1 MESLKIRITT
11 TQEMLGTTAGNSDIV
26 RDFIASKVKDSKDP
40 NIDKEA
46 RAAEEMEVVEKT
58 LAERTEEQLEN
69 AMTIFPI
76 CNREEP
82 YRLHPMENAT
92 PFIWDYQVKGFLKA
106 AVLAL
111 CIESGAYTK
120 EQQKKLGLT
129 KYMYKRTVDN
139 LWFPFPR
146 RIILDMPGPL
156 TVIQR
161 PLRAETMRGERI
173 CLAIS
178 EAAPIGTTFECE
190 IKYMNPVHHDIIR
203 DCLDYGELKGLL
215 QWRNAGFGRFT
226 WEQIE

>member
-1 MESLKIRITT
+1 MEELKIKITT
-11 TQEMLGTTAGNSDIV
+11 VQEMLGTTAGDSDIV
-26 RDFIASKVKDSKDP
+26 RKFIASKVKDCKDE

-46 RAAEEMEVVEKT
+46 RQAEEVEAIEKT
-58 LAERTEEQLEN
+58 LEERTEENIEN
-69 AMTIFPI
+69 AMTIFPVQDGK
-76 CNREEP
+76 
-82 YRLHPMENAT
+82 

-111 CIESGAYTK
+111 CVDSGAYTK
-120 EQQKKLGLT
+120 AQQKTLMLT
-129 KYMYKRTVDN
+129 KWTYKRTVDN
-139 LWFPFPR
+139 LWFPSPR

-178 EAAPIGTTFECE
+178 EAAPAGTTFECE
-190 IKYMNPVHHDIIR
+190 IKYLNPVHGDIIR
-203 DCLDYGELKGLL
+203 ACLDYGELKGLL

-226 WEQIE
+226 WEEIE

>member
-1 MESLKIRITT
+1 MESLQIRITT

-46 RAAEEMEVVEKT
+46 RAAEEVEAIEKT

-69 AMTIFPI
+69 AMTIFPVQDGK
-76 CNREEP
+76 
-82 YRLHPMENAT
+82 

-120 EQQKKLGLT
+120 GEQKKIGLT

-146 RIILDMPGPL
+146 RIILDMPGDL

-178 EAAPIGTTFECE
+178 EAAPIGTVFECD
-190 IKYMNPVHHDIIR
+190 IKYMNRIHHDIIR
-203 DCLDYGELKGLL
+203 ECLDYGALKGLL
-215 QWRNAGFGRFT
+215 QWRNAGFGRFK
-226 WEQIE
+226 WAEVQN

>member
-46 RAAEEMEVVEKT
+46 RAAEEVEATEKT

-69 AMTIFPI
+69 AMTIFPVQDGK
-76 CNREEP
+76 
-82 YRLHPMENAT
+82 

-203 DCLDYGELKGLL
+203 ECLDYGALKGLL
-215 QWRNAGFGRFT
+215 QWRNAGFGRFK
-226 WEQIE
+226 WAEVQN

>member
-1 MESLKIRITT
+1 MDELKIRITT
-11 TQEMLGTTAGNSDIV
+11 LQGMLGTTAGNSDIV

-46 RAAEEMEVVEKT
+46 RAAEEVEAIEKT
-58 LAERTEEQLEN
+58 LEQRTEEEVEN
-69 AMTIFPI
+69 AMTIFPVQDGK
-76 CNREEP
+76 
-82 YRLHPMENAT
+82 

-111 CIESGAYTK
+111 CIDSGNYTK
-120 EQQKKLGLT
+120 EQLKKLKLT
-129 KYMYKRTVDN
+129 NWTYKRTVDN

-161 PLRAETMRGERI
+161 PLRADTMRGERI

-178 EAAPIGTTFECE
+178 EAAPIGTTLECT
-190 IKYMNPVHHDIIR
+190 IKYLNPIHAAIIR
-203 DCLDYGELKGLL
+203 ECLNYGELKGLL
-215 QWRNAGFGRFT
+215 QWRNAGYGRFT
-226 WEQIE
+226 WEEIVE

>member
-1 MESLKIRITT
+1 MESLKIKITT

-46 RAAEEMEVVEKT
+46 RAAEEVEACEKT

-69 AMTIFPI
+69 AMTIFPVQDGK
-76 CNREEP
+76 
-82 YRLHPMENAT
+82 

-106 AVLAL
+106 AVVAL

-190 IKYMNPVHHDIIR
+190 IKYMNAIHAGIIR
-203 DCLDYGELKGLL
+203 ECLDYGALKGLL
-215 QWRNAGFGRFT
+215 QWRNAGFGRFS
-226 WEQIE
+226 WEPIDN

>member
-11 TQEMLGTTAGNSDIV
+11 TQEMLGTTAGNSEIV

-46 RAAEEMEVVEKT
+46 RAAEEMEVIEKT
-58 LAERTEEQLEN
+58 LEERTEEQLEN
-69 AMTIFPI
+69 AMTIFPVQDGK
-76 CNREEP
+76 R
-82 YRLHPMENAT
+82 
-92 PFIWDYQVKGFLKA
+92 FIWDYQVKGFLKA

-111 CIESGAYTK
+111 CIESGDYTK
-120 EQQKKLGLT
+120 EEQKKLGLT

-190 IKYMNPVHHDIIR
+190 IKYMNPIHHDIIR
-203 DCLDYGELKGLL
+203 ACLDYGEYKGLL

-226 WEQIE
+226 WEEVE

>member
-1 MESLKIRITT
+1 METLKVKITLI
-11 TQEMLGTTAGNSDIV
+11 EPMLGTTAGNSDIV

-40 NIDKEA
+40 DIDKEA
-46 RAAEEMEVVEKT
+46 RIAEEVEAIEKT
-58 LAERTEEQLEN
+58 LEERKNEELEN
-69 AMTIFPI
+69 AMTIYPL
-76 CNREEP
+76 EEGK
-82 YRLHPMENAT
+82 

-111 CIESGAYTK
+111 CVDSGAYTK
-120 EQQKKLGLT
+120 AQQKTLVLT
-129 KYMYKRTVDN
+129 KWTYKRTVDN

-178 EAAPIGTTFECE
+178 EAAPAGTTFECE
-190 IKYMNPVHHDIIR
+190 IKYLNPVHSDIIR
-203 DCLDYGELKGLL
+203 ACLDYGELKGLL
-215 QWRNAGFGRFT
+215 QWRNAGYGRFL
-226 WEQIE
+226 WEELYN